1 VIGVIIKYS
10 EFYNLKI
17 PKEPLD
23 LIKHLP
29 KTELIVTLSRI
40 NSFLNPQDSIGTDN
54 SFETQIECIKT
65 ITDQDQKLKTSFY
78 KPIENFLVNNF
89 SENHT
94 LFTRTTCLYALNQII
109 NSNVFLKEKKTTYTP
124 NERIGI
130 FEYLLVCNEIF
141 LDLSEKYSPKELE
154 EQEIDFFEFSAF
166 NGLPFNQ
173 YLLNENSLTT
183 FYRSWYLF
191 TKIQN
196 DLSYSNHFNNYTLE
210 KFGSKDIKILFKY
223 FVYNYFFSFD
233 MNLKINYL
241 IIPKK
246 EKIAINIL
254 NSFSNVIPQKIIDHK
269 NIETLD
275 VLELKKKL
283 NI

>member
-1 VIGVIIKYS
+1 MIGVIIKYS
-10 EFYNLKI
+10 EFYNRKI

-40 NSFLNPQDSIGTDN
+40 NSFLNPQGSIGTDN

-78 KPIENFLVNNF
+78 KPFENYYINNF
-89 SENHT
+89 SKNHT

-124 NERIGI
+124 NERVGI
-130 FEYLLVCNEIF
+130 FEYLLTCNEIF
-141 LDLSEKYSPKELE
+141 LDLSEKYSSEELKEKG
-154 EQEIDFFEFSAF
+154 IDFFEFSAF

-183 FYRSWYLF
+183 VYL
-191 TKIQN
+191 
-196 DLSYSNHFNNYTLE
+196 S
-210 KFGSKDIKILFKY
+210 
-223 FVYNYFFSFD
+223 
-233 MNLKINYL
+233 
-241 IIPKK
+241 
-246 EKIAINIL
+246 
-254 NSFSNVIPQKIIDHK
+254 
-269 NIETLD
+269 
-275 VLELKKKL
+275 
-283 NI
+283 